1 MESLTILEQIE
12 KYDKLMKKQTEEYK
26 NAMEF
31 YNGLDVSS
39 HKLLAE
45 LALTYTV
52 CMAYISICSN
62 IVKLSIFIP
71 PQSYIITHQICFD
84 NIYFI
89 IKISHMI

>member
-12 KYDKLMKKQTEEYK
+12 KCDKLMKKQTEEYK

-52 CMAYISICSN
+52 CMAYISVASDTYQVTYNFKHCN
-62 IVKLSIFIP
+62 LSDIESILTKAG
-71 PQSYIITHQICFD
+71 YIEQPE
-84 NIYFI
+84 
-89 IKISHMI
+89 KSR